1 MDLTLLCAGGLTAF
15 DATLIGTSVVL
26 VFALLVVLSLVITL
40 EGRLFDALN
49 RKKEGGAPEKT
60 AGSAAPGTPPAAPP
74 APTVSDVS
82 AAAPPA
88 DGQSAV
94 ADEVVAAIAAAVY
107 CMEGPGAV
115 VRSVRRLP
123 QSGGKQRGAWGDAGV
138 EQNTRPFVF

>member
-49 RKKEGGAPEKT
+49 QKKEGGAP
-60 AGSAAPGTPPAAPP
+60 AGAAVSAAPGTPPAAPP
-74 APTVSDVS
+74 A
-82 AAAPPA
+82 
-88 DGQSAV
+88 DGQDAV
-94 ADEVVAAIAAAVY
+94 PDEVVAAIAAAVY

-123 QSGGKQRGAWGDAGV
+123 QPVEKRRGAWGDAGV

>member
-49 RKKEGGAPEKT
+49 RKKEDGASAGT
-60 AGSAAPGTPPAAPP
+60 AVSAAPGTPPAAPP
-74 APTVSDVS
+74 APAVSDVS
-82 AAAPPA
+82 AAVPPA
-88 DGQSAV
+88 GGQSAV

-123 QSGGKQRGAWGDAGV
+123 QPVEKRRGAWGDAGV

>member
-49 RKKEGGAPEKT
+49 RKKEGGAPKE
-60 AGSAAPGTPPAAPP
+60 AAVSGAPGTPPAP
-74 APTVSDVS
+74 AVSAVS

-88 DGQSAV
+88 GGQDAV
-94 ADEVVAAIAAAVY
+94 PDEVVAAIAAAVY

-123 QSGGKQRGAWGDAGV
+123 QPGEKRRGAWGDAGV

>member
-60 AGSAAPGTPPAAPP
+60 AGSAAPGTPPAP
-74 APTVSDVS
+74 AVSAVS

-88 DGQSAV
+88 GGQDAV

-123 QSGGKQRGAWGDAGV
+123 QPGEKRRGAWGDAGV